1 MADNV
6 AARKDSDWFVV
17 YTTPDVC
24 KTPMGSST
32 PPIPYRVTAKLED
45 AAQPVPSVNANG
57 KPVVVLTQSF
67 IPKTIGDEKGTVK
80 GVQSGTVGDIC
91 EPLEHSSSV
100 KAAGFYVL
108 RHDDEFHMN
117 CKNTIGKIVGQSPS
131 TNKSASE
138 SNPEIV
144 PETPAEKGFW
154 DLIGESYIRNS
165 QSQIE
170 ASQAL
175 ANNVS
180 DFVTDNTDDGII
192 NSGLV
197 GAMMAAGDAYS
208 RVPGASDGAIPNIG
222 GEAAKT
228 YNALNTPQVRGLLT
242 AAGAAAG
249 GIMMGKFD
257 GVATEAPLVTK
268 STAAGSGLAEKT
280 SAFISGKPLMTL
292 TPKELGKWSA
302 WEAALGKEGTP
313 EMWRRYAEKNG
324 GPEALAAFDKTY
336 NPAYTTLSDLAQQSI
351 TISAAKTGLKE
362 RSGAQIRNK
371 VDDEANA
378 DGTLTC
384 TRNCN
389 GKSEPVD
396 IVTGDFLQHLSVLTV
411 PGTLPLTLTR
421 LYRSRSDACGLF
433 GPKWTDEW
441 SCFLELDDHEI
452 HFTDHEGVTLTYPL
466 PRDGLLKDAVNSR
479 VSGYVLSGDVNGELR
494 VFDRRSQQ
502 HLVFGEVQ
510 GQLRRLSTIHDGYG
524 NSATFIYRDERLVQV
539 RHSDGHVLD
548 LAWPDG
554 QLAMITL
561 TAQGKTQRLV
571 TCRHDDRGML
581 AECDSFQFSHRWH
594 RYSPEGFMVFWQDAD
609 GTQVDLRYD
618 MLGRVTE
625 IVTPEGYFNDRFIYN
640 EAERQSIYLDAEGGQ
655 TLVWY
660 NEDGLTVRE
669 ADPLGR
675 ETLTVWENHRRK
687 SVTDALGRVT
697 EWDYNRHGDIIRLS
711 LPGGITLHYRYDDN
725 GNLTRFQGPGNKV
738 WLFDYDEHGGLL
750 RVTDPQGRQGS
761 RLYGDHGELLQQ
773 VLPDGE
779 TWRYGYDPLHRLS
792 RVEDPLQGETLLAQ
806 DMLGR
811 LLEVRDPLRQVTAWQ
826 HSTQHASPEGS
837 VTQTTLPDGVVQR
850 QAYSAGKKV
859 ASFTDGEGKTTRY
872 EYGSFDRVMAVIRPD
887 GQRYAFE
894 YDGLLRLT
902 QVTDAEGK
910 TWRYDRDL
918 AGQVIRETDF
928 TGRVMAYE
936 YDAAGRRTC
945 TRHPDGHLIRWYYDH
960 GDRLLRQQVFR
971 LREGHEQ
978 PGAATDYAYDT
989 EYRLISA
996 TPPDARVAF
1005 EYDADGNVTAETVN
1019 GHRVEHS
1026 YDPLSGRPVAWR
1038 LDGVEMAFTWG
1049 AMGRLA
1055 QWQVNGHAPLR
1066 LSHNALGREIKR
1078 HSDAGFLHGQRHS
1091 ETGNLIE
1098 QWAGRME
1105 AGSTT
1110 LPLDVSRYMEYDRAY
1125 NITHT
1130 GDRRWGDTRY
1140 HHDLNDQI
1148 TLAEGGVRTLP
1159 REEAFS
1165 YDASLNLTRY
1175 GQTPNRHY
1183 EVMQFTAYEQQSG
1196 RVTQRGDS
1204 FYRYDECGRRVEK
1217 NVLRRGF
1224 RPEQWRYRWDD
1235 QGQLQQLIT
1244 PQGERWQ
1251 YRYDAFGRRISKRRQ
1266 DTVKGIAGYDYCW
1279 SGDQLVAEVPVYADG
1294 TAATDKSVYWLYEP
1308 GALTPGAR
1316 YENGVLHYV
1325 VRDHVGTPR
1334 ELLAESGEVVW
1345 AQKLS
1350 VWGRSERYPFS
1361 RPGAAND
1368 DDGHG
1373 PDCPWR
1379 FAGQW
1384 ADEESGLYY
1393 NRFRYY
1399 DSETTQYV
1407 SPDPIGLDGG
1417 YRPYGYVHNPLGWID
1432 PLGLVPLDAKG
1443 YSVYALFDGDAKEP
1457 YYVGITNDV
1466 DRRKGEHIASGRL
1479 TKGAKMKVLD
1489 SNITYGQA
1497 RGYEQY
1503 YIDKY
1508 RTKTGVI
1515 DEKISETNRGNKIN
1529 SFDQSRED
1537 LRALA
1542 FKDAYNSKKEVDT
1555 CP

>member
-6 AARKDSDWFVV
+6 AARKDSGWIVV
-17 YTTPDVC
+17 CTTPDVC
-24 KTPMGSST
+24 KTPVGSST
-32 PPIPYRVTAKLED
+32 PPIPYRVTAKMED
-45 AAQPVPSVNANG
+45 AARPVPDVKANG

-67 IPKTIGDEKGTVK
+67 IPKTLGDEPGVAK
-80 GVQSGTVGDIC
+80 GVQSGTVGDIS
-91 EPLEHSSSV
+91 EPLEHSNSV
-100 KAAGFYVL
+100 KAGGHHIL
-108 RHDDEFHMN
+108 RHDDQFYMN
-117 CKNTIGKIVGQSPS
+117 NKNTIGRIQGQPPS
-131 TNKSASE
+131 TSKTAAE
-138 SNPEIV
+138 SNPPVV
-144 PETPAEKGFW
+144 PETPAEKGYL
-154 DLIGESYIRNS
+154 DMMGKAYIQNAQA
-165 QSQIE
+165 QSDAAKDVI
-170 ASQAL
+170 
-175 ANNVS
+175 N
-180 DFVTDNTDDGII
+180 FVTDNTDDGII

-208 RVPGASDGAIPNIG
+208 RLPGASDGAMPNIG

-228 YNALNTPQVRGLLT
+228 YNALNTPQVRGT
-242 AAGAAAG
+242 AIALGSIILAGILAKNG
-249 GIMMGKFD
+249 G
-257 GVATEAPLVTK
+257 APDESLVTK
-268 STAAGSGLAEKT
+268 KSEETPQTKNTQNENPGASILGNHEENANY
-280 SAFISGKPLMTL
+280 IGK
-292 TPKELGKWSA
+292 KKC
-302 WEAALGKEGTP
+302 
-313 EMWRRYAEKNG
+313 
-324 GPEALAAFDKTY
+324 
-336 NPAYTTLSDLAQQSI
+336 
-351 TISAAKTGLKE
+351 TG
-362 RSGAQIRNK
+362 
-371 VDDEANA
+371 
-378 DGTLTC
+378 
-384 TRNCN
+384 NCN

-441 SCFLELDDHEI
+441 SRFLELDGREI

-466 PRDGLLKDAVNSR
+466 PRDGLLEDAVNSR

-510 GQLRRLSTIHDGYG
+510 GQLRRLSAIRDGYG

-561 TAQGKTQRLV
+561 TTQGKTQRLV
-571 TCRHDDRGML
+571 TCRHDERGML

-660 NEDGLTVRE
+660 NEEGLTVRE

-697 EWDYNRHGDIIRLS
+697 EWDYNRHGDITRLS

-750 RVTDPQGRQGS
+750 RTTDPQGRQGS

-872 EYGSFDRVMAVIRPD
+872 EYGSFDRVMAVVRPD
-887 GQRYAFE
+887 GQRYTFE

-971 LREGHEQ
+971 LRDGHEQ

-996 TPPDARVAF
+996 TTPDARVAF

-1019 GHRVEHS
+1019 GHRVEHV

-1038 LDGVEMAFTWG
+1038 LGGVEMAFTWG

-1140 HHDLNDQI
+1140 RHDLNDQI

-1196 RVTQRGDS
+1196 RVTQRGDN
-1204 FYRYDECGRRVEK
+1204 FYRYDACGRLVEK
-1217 NVLRRGF
+1217 NLLRRGF
-1224 RPEQWRYRWDD
+1224 RPEQWRYRWNE

-1266 DTVKGIAGYDYCW
+1266 DTVKGIAGYDYRW
-1279 SGDQLVAEVPVYADG
+1279 SGDHLVAEVPVYADG
-1294 TAATDKSVYWLYEP
+1294 TAATDRSVYWLYEP

-1325 VRDHVGTPR
+1325 VRDHMGTPR

-1399 DSETTQYV
+1399 DSETAQYV
-1407 SPDPIGLDGG
+1407 SPDPLNLGGGLN
-1417 YRPYGYVHNPLGWID
+1417 PYGYVPNPLKFID
-1432 PLGLVPLDAKG
+1432 PLGLSDSIPPKIRSSDLSGGPHAPDRTLNQILSRAANSGNPQGQWSSTQAIYDAAAKYDFSKGGVQVVNIANGDGIVVYHPVSSYPEGFSGPLIVDADRAIIIPKD
-1443 YSVYALFDGDAKEP
+1443 DGLHMFP
-1457 YYVGITNDV
+1457 
-1466 DRRKGEHIASGRL
+1466 
-1479 TKGAKMKVLD
+1479 
-1489 SNITYGQA
+1489 
-1497 RGYEQY
+1497 
-1503 YIDKY
+1503 
-1508 RTKTGVI
+1508 I
-1515 DEKISETNRGNKIN
+1515 DEGHP
-1529 SFDQSRED
+1529 Q
-1537 LRALA
+1537 
-1542 FKDAYNSKKEVDT
+1542 YNLLLDD
-1555 CP
+1555 C